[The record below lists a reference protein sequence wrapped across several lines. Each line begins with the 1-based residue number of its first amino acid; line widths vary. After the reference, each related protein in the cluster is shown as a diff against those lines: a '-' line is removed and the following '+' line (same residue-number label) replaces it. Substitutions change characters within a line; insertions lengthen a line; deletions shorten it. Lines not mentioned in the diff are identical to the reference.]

1 VLIGAYICTERD
13 LLGKSYGVETTSWI
27 QSLGSLVTSGFDTDF
42 VLLNQRVKKL
52 FMDDKKYWV
61 GFNLIKGIGAVRM
74 QALINTFD
82 DLESAWKAAP
92 VDLAGA
98 GLSLKLIE
106 RIIQAREQVDLEKVW
121 ARIKSQGIKILTW
134 KDEAY
139 PQRLKEIEQPPPVLY
154 IRGEYL
160 PDDLYAVAIVGTRRV
175 TPYGRQITEELSSYL
190 ASNGITVISGLAR
203 GVDAIAHQ
211 TALKAGGRTIGVLGS
226 GVDKIYPPEH
236 RQLAERMMESG
247 AILSDYAPGTP
258 PDASNFPPRNRIIS
272 GLSLAVV
279 VIEAG
284 ETSGALITAEFAA
297 EQGREIFAVPGSIL
311 APQSKGTNKLIQKGA
326 LPLLSVNDLMQAL
339 NLTRMGEQKAVRKI
353 IPADETEARLMNV
366 LGTEPLHV
374 DEIRNQTELPIEKVS
389 AALALME
396 LKGMVRQV
404 GGMNYVAVHEEESD
418 YLV

>member
-1 VLIGAYICTERD
+1 
-13 LLGKSYGVETTSWI
+13 
-27 QSLGSLVTSGFDTDF
+27 
-42 VLLNQRVKKL
+42 
-52 FMDDKKYWV
+52 
-61 GFNLIKGIGAVRM
+61 M
-74 QALINTFD
+74 QALINHFEN
-82 DLESAWKAAP
+82 LESAWKAAP
-92 VDLAGA
+92 VDLAAA

-106 RIIQAREQVDLEKVW
+106 RIVQAREQVDLEKVW
-121 ARIKSQGIKILTW
+121 AKIEAQGIKILTW

-154 IRGEYL
+154 IRGDYL

-175 TPYGRQITEELSSYL
+175 TSYGRQITEELSSYL
-190 ASNGITVISGLAR
+190 ASSGITVVSGLAR

-247 AILSDYAPGTP
+247 AIVSDYAPGTP

-339 NLTRMGEQKAVRKI
+339 NLTRMGEQKAARKI

-366 LGTEPLHV
+366 LSTEPLHV

-404 GGMNYVAVHEEESD
+404 GGMNYVAVHEEQSD

>member
-1 VLIGAYICTERD
+1 
-13 LLGKSYGVETTSWI
+13 
-27 QSLGSLVTSGFDTDF
+27 
-42 VLLNQRVKKL
+42 
-52 FMDDKKYWV
+52 MDDKKYWI

-74 QALINTFD
+74 QALIQYFG
-82 DLESAWKAAP
+82 DLEAAWRAAP
-92 VDLAGA
+92 AELAEARLG
-98 GLSLKLIE
+98 KTLIE
-106 RIIQAREQVDLEKVW
+106 RVIQAREGVDLDKLWERIEK
-121 ARIKSQGIKILTW
+121 QGIKILTW
-134 KDEAY
+134 QDESY
-139 PQRLKEIEQPPPVLY
+139 PQRLKEIDQPPPVLY
-154 IRGEYL
+154 IRGNYL
-160 PDDLYAVAIVGTRRV
+160 PDDLFAVAIVGTRRV
-175 TPYGRQITEELSSYL
+175 TPYGRQITEELSAFL
-190 ASNGITVISGLAR
+190 AANGITVISGLAR

-211 TALKAGGRTIGVLGS
+211 STLKAGGRSIGVLGS

-236 RQLAERMMESG
+236 RGLAEQMMERG
-247 AILSDYAPGTP
+247 AIISDYAPGTP

-284 ETSGALITAEFAA
+284 ETSGALITSEFAA

-311 APQSKGTNKLIQKGA
+311 APQSKGTNKLIQQGA

-339 NLTRMGEQKAVRKI
+339 DLTRVGEHKAARKI

-366 LGTEPLHV
+366 LGNEPLHV
-374 DEIRNQTELPIEKVS
+374 DEIRNQSELPIEKVS

-404 GGMNYVAVHEEESD
+404 GGMNYVAVREIQSD

>member
-1 VLIGAYICTERD
+1 
-13 LLGKSYGVETTSWI
+13 
-27 QSLGSLVTSGFDTDF
+27 
-42 VLLNQRVKKL
+42 
-52 FMDDKKYWV
+52 MDDKKRYWV

-74 QALINTFD
+74 QALINHFG

-92 VDLAGA
+92 IDLARA

-106 RIIQAREQVDLEKVW
+106 RIIQAREQVNLEKVW
-121 ARIKSQGIKILTW
+121 TKIESQGIKILTW
-134 KDEAY
+134 EDEAY

-154 IRGEYL
+154 VRGEYL
-160 PDDLYAVAIVGTRRV
+160 RDDLFAVAIVGTRRV
-175 TPYGRQITEELSSYL
+175 TPYGRQITEELASYL
-190 ASNGITVISGLAR
+190 AANGITVISGLAR

-211 TALKAGGRTIGVLGS
+211 TALKAGGRTIAVLGS

-236 RQLAERMMESG
+236 RQLAERVMEHG
-247 AILSDYAPGTP
+247 AIISDYAPGTP

-297 EQGREIFAVPGSIL
+297 EQGREVFAVPGSIL
-311 APQSKGTNKLIQKGA
+311 APQSKGTNKLIQRGA

-339 NLTRMGEQKAVRKI
+339 DLTRMGEQKAVRKI

-366 LGTEPLHV
+366 LGAEPLHV
-374 DEIRNQTELPIEKVS
+374 DEIRKQTELPIEKVS
-389 AALALME
+389 ATLALME

-404 GGMNYVAVHEEESD
+404 GGMNYVAVREEQSD

>member
-1 VLIGAYICTERD
+1 
-13 LLGKSYGVETTSWI
+13 
-27 QSLGSLVTSGFDTDF
+27 
-42 VLLNQRVKKL
+42 
-52 FMDDKKYWV
+52 MDDKKYWV

-74 QALINTFD
+74 QALIQHFGE
-82 DLESAWKAAP
+82 LESAWKAAP
-92 VDLAGA
+92 ADLAGA
-98 GLSLKLIE
+98 GLGLKLIE
-106 RIIQAREQVDLEKVW
+106 RIVQARSQVDLEKVW
-121 ARIKSQGIKILTW
+121 SRIESQGIKILTW
-134 KDEAY
+134 QDDAY

-160 PDDLYAVAIVGTRRV
+160 PDDLFAVAIVGTRRV
-175 TPYGRQITEELSSYL
+175 TPYGRQITEELASYL
-190 ASNGITVISGLAR
+190 AGNGISVVSGLAR

-236 RQLAERMMESG
+236 RQLAERMIDNGS
-247 AILSDYAPGTP
+247 IVSDYAPGTP

-297 EQGREIFAVPGSIL
+297 EQGREVFAVPGSIL
-311 APQSKGTNKLIQKGA
+311 APQSKGTNKLIQQGA
-326 LPLLSVNDLMQAL
+326 LPMLNINDLLQAL
-339 NLTRMGEQKAVRKI
+339 DLTRMGEQKAARKI
-353 IPADETEARLMNV
+353 MPADETEARVMNV
-366 LGTEPLHV
+366 LGPQPLHV
-374 DEIRNQTELPIEKVS
+374 DEIRSQTELPIEKVS

-404 GGMNYVAVHEEESD
+404 GGMNYVAVREEQSD
-418 YLV
+418 YWV

>member
-1 VLIGAYICTERD
+1 
-13 LLGKSYGVETTSWI
+13 
-27 QSLGSLVTSGFDTDF
+27 
-42 VLLNQRVKKL
+42 
-52 FMDDKKYWV
+52 MDDKKYWV

-74 QALINTFD
+74 QALINHFES
-82 DLESAWKAAP
+82 LESAWKAAP
-92 VDLAGA
+92 ADLAGA

-106 RIIQAREQVDLEKVW
+106 RIVQARENIDLEKVW
-121 ARIKSQGIKILTW
+121 ARIESQGIKILTW
-134 KDEAY
+134 EDSAY

-154 IRGEYL
+154 VRGDYL
-160 PDDLYAVAIVGTRRV
+160 PDDLFAVAIVGTRRV
-175 TPYGRQITEELSSYL
+175 TAYGRQITEELASYL
-190 ASNGITVISGLAR
+190 ASNGITVVSGLAR

-211 TALKAGGRTIGVLGS
+211 VALKAGGRTIGVLGS

-236 RQLAERMMESG
+236 RQLADRMMEHG
-247 AILSDYAPGTP
+247 AIVSDYAPGTP

-297 EQGREIFAVPGSIL
+297 EQGREVFAVPGSIL

-326 LPLLSVNDLMQAL
+326 LPLLSIDDLMQAL
-339 NLTRMGEQKAVRKI
+339 NLTRMGDHKAARRI
-353 IPADETEARLMNV
+353 LPADETEARLINI

-374 DEIRNQTELPIEKVS
+374 DEIRNRTDLPIEKVS

-404 GGMNYVAVHEEESD
+404 GGMNYVAVREEESD
-418 YLV
+418 YRV

>member
-1 VLIGAYICTERD
+1 ME
-13 LLGKSYGVETTSWI
+13 E
-27 QSLGSLVTSGFDTDF
+27 
-42 VLLNQRVKKL
+42 
-52 FMDDKKYWV
+52 KKYWV

-74 QALINTFD
+74 QALIQHFG
-82 DLESAWKAAP
+82 DLEAAWKAAP

-98 GLSLKLIE
+98 GMGLKVIE
-106 RIIQAREQVDLEKVW
+106 RIVQARTQVDLDKVW
-121 ARIKSQGIKILTW
+121 DRIESQGIKILTW
-134 KDEAY
+134 MDNAY

-160 PDDLYAVAIVGTRRV
+160 PDDLFAVAIVGTRRV
-175 TPYGRQITEELSSYL
+175 TPYGRQITEELASYL
-190 ASNGITVISGLAR
+190 AGHGITVISGLAR

-236 RQLAERMMESG
+236 RQMAEQMMRNG
-247 AILSDYAPGTP
+247 AIVSDYAPGTP

-272 GLSLAVV
+272 GLSLAIV

-297 EQGREIFAVPGSIL
+297 EQGREVFAVPGSIL
-311 APQSKGTNKLIQKGA
+311 APQSKGTNKLIQQGA

-339 NLTRMGEQKAVRKI
+339 DLTRMGDQKAVRKI
-353 IPADETEARLMNV
+353 LPADETEARVMNV
-366 LGTEPLHV
+366 LGAQPLHV

-404 GGMNYVAVHEEESD
+404 GGMNYVAVREEQSD
-418 YLV
+418 YQV

>member
-1 VLIGAYICTERD
+1 
-13 LLGKSYGVETTSWI
+13 
-27 QSLGSLVTSGFDTDF
+27 
-42 VLLNQRVKKL
+42 
-52 FMDDKKYWV
+52 MDDKKFWV

-74 QALINTFD
+74 QALINHFD
-82 DLESAWKAAP
+82 DLESAWKASP

-106 RIIQAREQVDLEKVW
+106 RILQAREQVDLEKVW
-121 ARIKSQGIKILTW
+121 AKIESQGIKILTW
-134 KDEAY
+134 EDEAY

-236 RQLAERMMESG
+236 RQLAGQIMNHG
-247 AILSDYAPGTP
+247 AIVSDYAPGTP
-258 PDASNFPPRNRIIS
+258 PDASNFPPRNRIVS

-279 VIEAG
+279 VVEAG

-297 EQGREIFAVPGSIL
+297 EQGREVFAVPGSIL

-326 LPLLSVNDLMQAL
+326 LPLLSINDLMQAL
-339 NLTRMGEQKAVRKI
+339 NLTRMGYHKAARKI
-353 IPADETEARLMNV
+353 LPADDTERRVMSILSA
-366 LGTEPLHV
+366 EPLHV

-389 AALALME
+389 ATLALME

-404 GGMNYVAVHEEESD
+404 GGMNYVAVREEESD

>member
-1 VLIGAYICTERD
+1 MVDKRY
-13 LLGKSYGVETTSWI
+13 WI
-27 QSLGSLVTSGFDTDF
+27 
-42 VLLNQRVKKL
+42 
-52 FMDDKKYWV
+52 

-74 QALINTFD
+74 QALIKHFG
-82 DLESAWKAAP
+82 DLELAWKAAP
-92 VDLAGA
+92 IELARA
-98 GLSLKLIE
+98 GLGLKFIE
-106 RIIQAREQVDLEKVW
+106 RILQARERVDLEKLW
-121 ARIKSQGIKILTW
+121 ARIEAQGIKILTW
-134 KDEAY
+134 EDEAY

-154 IRGEYL
+154 VRGDYL
-160 PDDLYAVAIVGTRRV
+160 PDDLFAVAIVGTRRV
-175 TPYGRQITEELSSYL
+175 TSYGRQITDELAGYL
-190 ASNGITVISGLAR
+190 AANRITVISGLAR

-236 RQLAERMMESG
+236 RALAEKMMEHG
-247 AILSDYAPGTP
+247 AIVSDYAPGTP

-297 EQGREIFAVPGSIL
+297 EQGREVFAVPGSIL
-311 APQSKGTNKLIQKGA
+311 APQSKGTNKLIQNGA

-339 NLTRMGEQKAVRKI
+339 DLTRMGEQKAARKV
-353 IPADETEARLMNV
+353 IPSDETEARLMNV
-366 LGTEPLHV
+366 LSDQPLHV

-389 AALALME
+389 ATLALME

-404 GGMNYVAVHEEESD
+404 GGMNYVAVHEVQSD
-418 YLV
+418 YST